1 MNRILTTIFLCIW
14 VQCLFG
20 LVKYDEGR
28 RIVDGIVL
36 LQDSETPT
44 DYYYLVDAPRLA
56 VREDGTFE
64 LMCLKY
70 VGSGGPETNG
80 GLFHALIEFS
90 LEPERVAEMER
101 KLRDEVP
108 GARIAGPVP
117 MLENIRDGEAGMAGF
132 QVVSSILS
140 DTEGELPLTKSIV
153 DSGHC
158 PLLPGSRAAIAARLS
173 QEGAT
178 LLWSSF
184 QGSTSDVSVSISGY
198 YEALVRGYNAVVEA
212 EASTV
217 YEHFSQVFNRQSG
230 YDRTQLRQ
238 ATNELIQ
245 DQTIRVEVFDRS
257 EGLDIETGEMQAILD
272 LVTNKL
278 IELMFDAQAG
288 WARVPPTESTLDQGQ
303 IRDRQERG
311 AFAEFFAGTG
321 NQEYVSDN
329 QFVMKDIKDIR
340 TNKVY
345 LNLSKSTTIK
355 VPFFSTG
362 NIRGFYDLFGED
374 SPYFRVINLDEPDF
388 GRREVLFQLDGSFS
402 SAFGEILNF
411 VTVSFRKAYA
421 NGQATVTKEVTITG
435 KDLRE
440 GKDLQQIVYPA
451 LGLSGQQLLEYD
463 YRLSWSFNGES
474 ATVNR
479 PRDPTQWYQGQLGA
493 ISLKPPFAKSL
504 VELDADLEAFTAGGM
519 QAATVVFFT
528 VLNGKPQIQKRVIFR
543 AADAENRQRV
553 ALYHDEGEVVAFQV
567 SWKPADG
574 SDGRA
579 TPIRELTDQYVFL
592 APPQQ

>member
-1 MNRILTTIFLCIW
+1 MNRILCTIFLCVW
-14 VQCLFG
+14 VHCLFG
-20 LVKYDEGR
+20 IVRYDEGR
-28 RIVDGIVL
+28 RVIDGIVL

-44 DYYYLVDAPRLA
+44 DYFYLVDAPRLA
-56 VREDGTFE
+56 VKEDGTFE

-70 VGSGGPETNG
+70 VGTGGPETNG

-90 LEPERVAEMER
+90 LEPERVAEIER
-101 KLRDEVP
+101 KLREDVP

-117 MLENIRDGEAGMAGF
+117 MLENMRDGEEGLAGF
-132 QVVSSILS
+132 SVVSSILA

-153 DSGHC
+153 NSGHC
-158 PLLPGSRAAIAARLS
+158 PLLPGSRAAIAAKLS

-184 QGSTSDVSVSISGY
+184 QGSTSDVSVSVNGY
-198 YEALVRGYNAVVEA
+198 YEAVVRGYNAIVEA

-238 ATNELIQ
+238 ATNDLIQ
-245 DQTIRVEVFDRS
+245 DQTIRVDVFDRS
-257 EGLDIETGEMQAILD
+257 AGLDIKTDDMQAILD

-278 IELMFDAQAG
+278 IELMFDAETG
-288 WARVPPTESTLDQGQ
+288 WAKVPPTEATLDQGQ
-303 IRDRQERG
+303 IRGRQERG
-311 AFAEFFAGTG
+311 AFAQFFAGSG
-321 NQEYVSDN
+321 DQAYVTDN
-329 QFVMKDIKDIR
+329 QFVMKDIKDVR

-355 VPFFSTG
+355 VPFYSTG

-374 SPYFRVINLDEPDF
+374 SPYFRVINTDDPDF
-388 GRREVLFQLDGSFS
+388 NHREVLFQLDGSFS
-402 SAFGEILNF
+402 SAFSEILNF
-411 VTVSFRKAYA
+411 VTVSFRKAYT
-421 NGQATVTKEVTITG
+421 NGQATVTKEVVITG
-435 KDLRE
+435 KDLKE
-440 GKDLQQIVYPA
+440 GKDLQAVVYPA
-451 LGLSGQQLLEYD
+451 LGLTGDQLLDYD

-474 ATVNR
+474 GTVNR
-479 PRDPTQWYQGQLGA
+479 PRDPEQWLHGQLGA

-504 VELDADLEAFTAGGM
+504 VEMDADLEGFTAKGM

-528 VLNGKPQIQKRVIFR
+528 VLNGKPQIQKRVVFR

-553 ALYHDEGEVVAFQV
+553 ALYHDDGEVVAYQV

-574 SDGRA
+574 SDGRT
-579 TPIRELTDQYVFL
+579 TPIRELTDNYVYL
-592 APPQQ
+592 APPQE